1 MNRKKKIKININKKI
16 NKKIFKYDFRKR
28 MNAKTPSPL
37 NYRQSSPLLIDH
49 DTIIRNKNKKIN
61 YNGNYNNERLY
72 NNKIIKKKVS
82 NPNFNKKQRNNH
94 LKIKSDEYT
103 NKKDI
108 TKEEEKKLDEQIINS
123 PINNEQIYTNQNET
137 QINNTKNIMDISQ
150 KILKNLEYMNNL
162 DIKTEE
168 SNSNIMNISETNK
181 NNNSNKE
188 IIKKDNIYISKYI
201 ESLSLSIKLGF
212 FAPSEKL
219 KLLLISKELYSNF
232 KLKDIIIDYINYYE
246 NQILLINDK
255 IKKYEINKIN
265 KVFTPR
271 KTGLNSLNFIT
282 EKEEQTI
289 INKLKHE
296 YVLKLFKIILI
307 LLNEYN
313 NFNKIKMKMIQKY
326 LNFYL
331 MIFVKNL
338 MSMKLIKS

>member
-1 MNRKKKIKININKKI
+1 M
-16 NKKIFKYDFRKR
+16 
-28 MNAKTPSPL
+28 
-37 NYRQSSPLLIDH
+37 
-49 DTIIRNKNKKIN
+49 
-61 YNGNYNNERLY
+61 
-72 NNKIIKKKVS
+72 
-82 NPNFNKKQRNNH
+82 
-94 LKIKSDEYT
+94 
-103 NKKDI
+103 
-108 TKEEEKKLDEQIINS
+108 DEQIINS

-232 KLKDIIIDYINYYE
+232 NLKDIIIDYINYYE

-282 EKEEQTI
+282 KNEEQRL
-289 INKLKHE
+289 INEPQHE
-296 YVLKLFKIILI
+296 YVLKIFKIILI

-313 NFNKIKMKMIQKY
+313 NFNKTENQNDSKIFEFLFNDIYKKYNVNNIKDLFINCFVDKVPLISDAQLNEINQIIKEIPELLSPSTLLAYNRNVSYLTFFLSELYNYLTMKTNDDVYYYKIRNDLSKINEYINKINKLKLY
-326 LNFYL
+326 L
-331 MIFVKNL
+331 
-338 MSMKLIKS
+338 